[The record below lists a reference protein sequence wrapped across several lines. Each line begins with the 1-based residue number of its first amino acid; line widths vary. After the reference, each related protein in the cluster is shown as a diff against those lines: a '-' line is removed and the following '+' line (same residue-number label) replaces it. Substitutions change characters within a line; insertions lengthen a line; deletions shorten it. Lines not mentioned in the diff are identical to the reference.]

1 MTEKPF
7 SRRHNHTGSAKP
19 ITIREEAPE
28 GLRSVVLE
36 TATDLGMSPSAL
48 RSILCRILHKRPDR
62 ANRSEYPNIWDEAQY
77 LMYDAEWYKV
87 YDIIEKIYEVLSSD
101 RSRAPRERAAG
112 RFADE
117 VNAYFEEDGVGWKL
131 EDGLIVT
138 RGAEAFESVMSD
150 AVSSLDLSGRKTA
163 TSHLH
168 EAIGALSRRPE
179 PNSSG
184 AIYHA
189 MGALECVARDLTG
202 DEKATLGAILK
213 SHGDLVPPPLDKAL
227 SQIWGFAS
235 EEARHVREGHNPA
248 RDDAELVVGLA
259 ATICTYLV
267 RKSA

>member
-1 MTEKPF
+1 MTGKPF
-7 SRRHNHTGSAKP
+7 SRRHNYTGAAKP

-48 RSILCRILHKRPDR
+48 RSVLCRILHKRPDQG
-62 ANRSEYPNIWDEAQY
+62 NWSDYPNIWDEAQY
-77 LMYDAEWYKV
+77 LMYDAEWFKV
-87 YDIIEKIYEVLSSD
+87 YDIVEKIYEVLSSD
-101 RSRAPRERAAG
+101 RSRTPRERAAG

-117 VNAYFEEDGVGWKL
+117 VNSYFEEEGVGWKL

-138 RGAEAFESVMSD
+138 RGAEAFESVMSE
-150 AVSSLDLSGRKTA
+150 AVTSLDVSGKKTA

-168 EAIGALSRRPE
+168 EAIAALSRRPE

-235 EEARHVREGHNPA
+235 EEARHVREGHNPT
-248 RDDAELVVGLA
+248 RDEAELVVGLA